1 MLHKFMKDPS
11 KYIEGVLMGARRA
24 PELINL
30 LNLEQ
35 QFPHNVLKRFLTS
48 FGASDAAVGMPKTAE
63 MDCQVRHARACS
75 VAPWAGRCFAM
86 VFCDQLEGCRV

>member
-1 MLHKFMKDPS
+1 MSVLYGGDLTSGWLSPVDLLHKFMKEPS

-63 MDCQVRHARACS
+63 IDCQVRLDR
-75 VAPWAGRCFAM
+75 G
-86 VFCDQLEGCRV
+86 LL

>member
-1 MLHKFMKDPS
+1 MLLPAELLHKFMKDPS

-48 FGASDAAVGMPKTAE
+48 FGASDAAVGVPKTAE
-63 MDCQVRHARACS
+63 IECQVPHRGGVC
-75 VAPWAGRCFAM
+75 
-86 VFCDQLEGCRV
+86 

>member
-1 MLHKFMKDPS
+1 
-11 KYIEGVLMGARRA
+11 MGARRA

-63 MDCQVRHARACS
+63 IDCQVRLDRGLLSFGETGVVRVAC
-75 VAPWAGRCFAM
+75 
-86 VFCDQLEGCRV
+86 